1 MPSYILRSIDP
12 DLWARFK
19 ARSEAEG
26 IPMRPLILLLIEAFV
41 DGKVSISA
49 RKAK

>member
-19 ARSEAEG
+19 ARSEDEG
-26 IPMRPLILLLIEAFV
+26 IPMRALILLLIEAYA
-41 DGKVSISA
+41 DGRVSVSM
-49 RKAK
+49 RRTP